1 MVVPLALVS
10 LAAVRVALLV
20 ILELGASVAVAAVA
34 VVIGRVGRDHR

>member
-20 ILELGASVAVAAVA
+20 ILELGASAAVA